1 LLRDILLLGTATTSL
16 LVPPG
21 ALARKFH
28 CPWGWF
34 YNIVRFAA
42 PSLKAPQGGPPGI
55 QIGLVTMVGVLV
67 EAGTTLDAEPRTVI
81 PTQRLEW
88 QIEHHRV
95 AEHRLKVD
103 QIAL

>member
-1 LLRDILLLGTATTSL
+1 
-16 LVPPG
+16 
-21 ALARKFH
+21 
-28 CPWGWF
+28 
-34 YNIVRFAA
+34 
-42 PSLKAPQGGPPGI
+42 
-55 QIGLVTMVGVLV
+55 MVGVLV
-67 EAGTTLDAEPRTVI
+67 EVGTTLDAEPRAVI